1 MGTTHVQVT
10 IRNPA
15 DLSRSWEGRF
25 LVDTGATESVV
36 PASALTGIGI
46 RPRVRR
52 EYELADGRRQEF
64 DVAGAELEFGRE
76 IVVGMVV
83 FGPEGAEPLLGCTAL
98 ESAGF
103 EVDPRSQTLKR
114 LPAIPLKAG
123 TPILLDRGA
132 EIGAPDK
139 RGSTPLQAASRNG
152 HTATVAL
159 LLDRGAEIG
168 APDKDGWT
176 GLHLAS
182 WNGHTATVA
191 LLLDR
196 GAGIGAQ
203 AKEGSTPLHL
213 ASLKG
218 HAATV
223 ALLLDRDAEIG
234 APDKRGSTPLHLASR
249 NGHAATVG
257 LLLDRDAEI
266 GAPDKRGST
275 PLQAAARNGHAAT
288 VALLRAQGADT
299 PK

>member
-123 TPILLDRGA
+123 TPI
-132 EIGAPDK
+132 
-139 RGSTPLQAASRNG
+139 
-152 HTATVAL
+152 